1 MPYVSSKNPYA
12 SAIRDKNDFGEAGR
26 AITPSDVDA
35 DNVDPYA
42 KLYLLTEGT
51 VSVVPIKNADAT
63 PMTTGTLPAGT
74 ILPWVCRRVLATG
87 TTATV
92 ATIDPSAIAGAD

>member
-1 MPYVSSKNPYA
+1 MPYDASKNPYA
-12 SAIRDKNDFGEAGR
+12 TATRDKNDFGEAGR
-26 AITPSDVDA
+26 IITPSDVDA

-42 KLYLLTEGT
+42 KLVVLTEGT
-51 VSVVPIKNADAT
+51 LSVVPIKNADAT
-63 PMTTGTLPAGT
+63 PMPLGTLSAGT

-92 ATIDPSAIAGAD
+92 ATIDTNVVAATT